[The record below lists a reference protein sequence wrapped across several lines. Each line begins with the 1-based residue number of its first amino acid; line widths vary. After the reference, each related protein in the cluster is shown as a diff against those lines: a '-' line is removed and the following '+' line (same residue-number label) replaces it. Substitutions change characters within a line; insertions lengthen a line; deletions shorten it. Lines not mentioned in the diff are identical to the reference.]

1 MHAPIRA
8 FGPYTILGIQQDMVH
23 PEARYLIIKEL
34 GLKDHD
40 SYGFGGLS
48 P

>member
-1 MHAPIRA
+1 MDTGHARHPGMHEEMEPI
-8 FGPYTILGIQQDMVH
+8 GS
-23 PEARYLIIKEL
+23 RYLIIPEL

-40 SYGFGGLS
+40 YYGFGGLS

>member
-1 MHAPIRA
+1 MVQ
-8 FGPYTILGIQQDMVH
+8 TILPRGS
-23 PEARYLIIKEL
+23 RYLIIKEL

-40 SYGFGGLS
+40 DYGFGGLS